1 MLMFLL
7 LLGAV
12 VCDVFG
18 QVSFKLGLS
27 GRNLS
32 NPNPSSPNRSSSNQ
46 LMGGGAV
53 GFVRGLA
60 GSPWI
65 GVGIAIYAI
74 EFVLWFAALS
84 LAPLSLAVAFAAF
97 SYCGVVLASRAF
109 LNEHVSA
116 NQWRATCAIAI
127 GVALVCW
134 PHAN

>member
-18 QVSFKLGLS
+18 QVSFKLGLTDRDLS
-27 GRNLS
+27 GKNQNLS
-32 NPNPSSPNRSSSNQ
+32 SPKQ
-46 LMGGGAV
+46 TAGGAAA

-65 GVGIAIYAI
+65 GVGIAIYAV

-116 NQWRATCAIAI
+116 RQWHATCAIAI

-134 PHAN
+134 PHAH

>member
-12 VCDVFG
+12 TCDVFG

-27 GRNLS
+27 RRSPSNPDLS
-32 NPNPSSPNRSSSNQ
+32 NPNLSSP
-46 LMGGGAV
+46 GKTAGGAV
-53 GFVRGLA
+53 DFVRGLA

-84 LAPLSLAVAFAAF
+84 LGPLSVAVAFAAF

-116 NQWRATCAIAI
+116 SQWRATCVIAI

-134 PHAN
+134 PHAH

>member
-12 VCDVFG
+12 ICDVAG

-27 GRNLS
+27 ER
-32 NPNPSSPNRSSSNQ
+32 NPSGRDAATDGV
-46 LMGGGAV
+46 GG
-53 GFVRGLA
+53 FLRGLA

-65 GVGIAIYAI
+65 GVGITIYAL

-84 LAPLSLAVAFAAF
+84 LAPLNVAVAFAAL
-97 SYCGVVLASRAF
+97 SYCGVVLASHVF
-109 LNEHVSA
+109 LKEHVDA
-116 NQWRATCAIAI
+116 RKWRATCTIAV

-134 PHAN
+134 PQAH

>member
-12 VCDVFG
+12 ICDVFG

-32 NPNPSSPNRSSSNQ
+32 SPNQ
-46 LMGGGAV
+46 TTGGGVA
-53 GFVRGLA
+53 GFLRGLA
-60 GSPWI
+60 ASPWI

-116 NQWRATCAIAI
+116 GQWRATCAIAI

-134 PHAN
+134 PHAH